1 MSRLSYQR
9 TQPFLLLL
17 SGIIIAL
24 LGGSSRICHAA
35 DEAKGLGDP
44 GKPVKLTLHAG
55 LEGVT
60 TLVGRDAAV
69 QLIATVEY
77 DSGQQRDHS
86 ATVNYKVAGASVLVS
101 SDGYATANG
110 NGVSKVT
117 ATGPDGLR
125 AEVEIAVERFEN
137 PPLVNFADRVTPV
150 FTKLSCNSGGCHGK
164 SGGQN
169 GFALSLLGFEPEEDY
184 AHLVKEG
191 RGRRLF
197 PAAPDRSLLLLKGA
211 GKLPHGGGV
220 RMEEGDADYR
230 IIRLWIAQG
239 MPAGSEDDPVLQSVS
254 VFPQHRK
261 MPRNGKQ
268 QLQVTAHYSDSS
280 TRDVT
285 RQAQYTANNTD
296 MAVAS
301 QNGLV
306 TMQGVPGDVA
316 VMVRFQGHV
325 AAFRAMAP
333 LGAPINKLPPAR
345 NFIDNVVFKKLQVL
359 GMPPS
364 ELSTDSV
371 FLRRV
376 TIDIAGRLPTYEE
389 AVAFHN
395 SKDANKRAAA
405 IDRLLEDSGY
415 SRYFAQKWGAIL
427 RNKVEPN
434 VSRGG
439 NYRFHDWIRTSLRTN
454 MPYSQFVRNL
464 VTASGDV
471 YRNPAVNWHRHV
483 KTVNEKVED
492 TAQVFLGVRI
502 QCARCH
508 HHPFEK
514 WSQHDY
520 WSLAAFYANVREK
533 NSEFIYAQRGVPR
546 TRHPRTNESIAPASL
561 GGEPIETDADT
572 DARHKLADWM
582 TSADNPFVAKA
593 LVNRYWK
600 HFFGR
605 GIVDPEDDM
614 RATNPPSNPELLDAL
629 AKHFVDSGFDLKQ
642 LIRTICNS
650 STYQLSARPNEY
662 NQAGDTS
669 FARFAPRRMNA
680 EVLLDSIDDITG
692 ASTRFAGLP
701 QGARAVQIPDH
712 GGVNNFFLSA
722 FGRPAG
728 GSACECE
735 RTTELSMA
743 QTLHLLNS
751 TEMYSKLEST
761 RSREL
766 AADKEKSIE
775 DRLNEIS
782 FRAYSRPA
790 TQREIDAYTAH
801 LETFPENN
809 LNQGFQDILWT
820 VVNTKEFMFNH

>member
-1 MSRLSYQR
+1 MAA
-9 TQPFLLLL
+9 TC
-17 SGIIIAL
+17 L
-24 LGGSSRICHAA
+24 LGQTEAFAA
-35 DEAKGLGDP
+35 ESLAKGLGDP
-44 GKPVKLTLHAG
+44 GKPIKLDLYAGATPSAATLI
-55 LEGVT
+55 
-60 TLVGRDAAV
+60 GRDASA
-69 QLIATVEY
+69 QLVATVEY
-77 DSGQQRDHS
+77 NSGQKRDF
-86 ATVNYKVAGASVLVS
+86 TGKVTYTVAGSAVNVS
-101 SDGYATANG
+101 SSGHVTASS

-117 ATGPDGLR
+117 ATGPDGLK
-125 AEVEIAVERFEN
+125 AEVEINVQQFDN
-137 PPLVNFADRVTPV
+137 PPVVNFADRVTPV

-169 GFALSLLGFEPEEDY
+169 GFALSLLGFEPQEDY
-184 AHLVKEG
+184 NHLVKEG

-197 PAAPDRSLLLLKGA
+197 PAAPDRSLLLLKAA

-220 RMEEGDADYR
+220 RMEEGDADYNV
-230 IIRLWIAQG
+230 IRLWISQG
-239 MPAGSEDDPVLQSVS
+239 MPAGSDDDPQLQSVS
-254 VFPQHRK
+254 VFPQQRK
-261 MPRNGKQ
+261 LPRNGGQ
-268 QLQVTAHYSDSS
+268 QLQVTAHYSDGSS
-280 TRDVT
+280 RDVT
-285 RQAQYTANNTD
+285 RQSQYTANNTD

-306 TMQGVPGDVA
+306 SMQGTPGDVA
-316 VMVRFQGHV
+316 IMVRFQGHV
-325 AAFRAMAP
+325 AAFRATAP
-333 LGAPINKLPPAR
+333 LGAPVDKLPPAK
-345 NFIDNVVFKKLQVL
+345 NFIDKIVFAKLQVL

-364 ELSTDSV
+364 DICTDEV
-371 FLRRV
+371 FLRRA

-395 SKDANKRAAA
+395 NKDANKRSAAV
-405 IDRLLEDSGY
+405 DRLLEDSGY

-454 MPYSQFVRNL
+454 VPYSQFVRNL

-471 YRNPAVNWHRHV
+471 HRNPAVNWHRHV

-502 QCARCH
+502 GCARCH

-533 NSEFIYAQRGVPR
+533 NGQFIYAQRGNPR
-546 TRHPRTNESIAPASL
+546 TRHPRTNESLAPASL
-561 GGEPIETDADT
+561 GQEPIETDPDS

-582 TSADNPFVAKA
+582 TSAENPFLAKA

-600 HFFGR
+600 HFFSR

-614 RATNPPSNPELLDAL
+614 RATNPPSNPELLAAL
-629 AKHFVDSGFDLKQ
+629 AKNFVESGFDLKQ
-642 LIRTICNS
+642 LVRTICNS

-662 NQAGDTS
+662 NLAGDAS
-669 FARFAPRRMNA
+669 FARFAPRRLNA

-692 ASTRFAGLP
+692 STTRFSGLP

-712 GGVNNFFLSA
+712 GGVNNFFLNT
-722 FGRPAG
+722 FGRPAA

-735 RTTELSMA
+735 RTTGISMA

-751 TEMYSKLEST
+751 TEMYAKLEST

-766 AADKEKSIE
+766 AADKEKTIE
-775 DRLNEIS
+775 QRLHEIC

-790 TQREIDAYTAH
+790 TQRELDAYTAH
-801 LETFPENN
+801 LKTFADNN
-809 LNQGFQDILWT
+809 QNQGFQDILWT